1 MPKFSYT
8 AITETGTTINGDLDA
23 DSLDAARS
31 ILAARGHIP
40 SEVSEMGAASGG
52 KMGELLSRLT
62 SIKAPELIL
71 FTKQFRTMFRA
82 GVQIV
87 NLLQILE
94 SQTENPRLKNILAIM
109 SKDIKEGKSLHDAFS
124 KHPYAFSDL
133 YCSMVRA
140 GEASGALPDVLDRLS
155 YIIEHEHKIRSDIK
169 AALRYPIIV
178 LCFLFVAFLILL
190 TFVIPKFATV
200 FMSAGITL
208 PLPTKICIFM
218 YEFLKNYWYILLG
231 GLAAIVIF
239 FSYYLKT
246 EQGRLTRDTVM
257 MQVPIIG
264 PLLIKTAMSRFA
276 SIFAI
281 LQASGV
287 AVLDSMKILT
297 DTINNA
303 AISREFGRLR
313 NLLEEGRGISEPLKT
328 ARYFTPMV
336 INMVAIGE
344 ESGNLD
350 EMLKEVSLHYD
361 TEVEYAMGKLSEAI
375 GPILMVG
382 LAAMVGFFA
391 LAIFLPMW
399 DLTKMV
405 K

>member
-1 MPKFSYT
+1 MPKFNYT
-8 AITETGTTINGDLDA
+8 AITDSGTTMTGDLDA
-23 DSLDAARS
+23 DSLEAAHT
-31 ILAARGHIP
+31 LLLTRGYIP
-40 SEVSEMGAASGG
+40 SKVSEVGAVSASGIEG
-52 KMGELLSRLT
+52 FLARLT
-62 SIKAPELIL
+62 PIKAPELIL

-82 GVQIV
+82 GVPII
-87 NLLQILE
+87 NLFQILE
-94 SQTENPRLKNILAIM
+94 SQTENRNLKIVLATI
-109 SKDIKEGKSLHDAFS
+109 SRDIKEGTSLPAAFS
-124 KHPYAFSDL
+124 KHPAAFSNL

-140 GEASGALPDVLDRLS
+140 GETSGALPDVLERLS

-169 AALRYPIIV
+169 AALRYPMIV
-178 LCFLFVAFLILL
+178 MSFLLVAFLILL
-190 TFVIPKFATV
+190 TFVIPKFATIFV
-200 FMSAGITL
+200 SAGIAL

-218 YEFLKNYWYILLG
+218 YEFLKNYWYILIG
-231 GLAAIVIF
+231 GLTALVIF

-246 EQGRLTRDTVM
+246 EQGKLVRDTTM
-257 MQVPIIG
+257 MQMPIIG
-264 PLLIKTAMSRFA
+264 PLLIKSAMSRFS

-297 DTINNA
+297 NTMNNA
-303 AISREFGRLR
+303 AIAREFDRLR
-313 NLLEEGRGISEPLKT
+313 EKLEEGRGISRPLRD
-328 ARYFTPMV
+328 ARYFTPIV

-350 EMLKEVSLHYD
+350 EMLREVSIHYD
-361 TEVEYAMGKLSEAI
+361 TEVEYAVGRLSEAI
-375 GPILMVG
+375 GPILMIG

>member
-8 AITETGTTINGDLDA
+8 AITETGTTITGDLDA
-23 DSLDAARS
+23 DSIEAART
-31 ILAARGHIP
+31 ILSTRGYIP
-40 SEVSEMGAASGG
+40 AEVSELGAASTGG
-52 KMGELLSRLT
+52 REGFLARLT
-62 SIKAPELIL
+62 PIKAPELIL

-82 GVQIV
+82 GVPIV
-87 NLLQILE
+87 NLLQVLE
-94 SQTENPRLKNILAIM
+94 SQTENPKLRNILATM
-109 SKDIKEGKSLHDAFS
+109 SKEIKEGTSLHDAFS
-124 KHPYAFSDL
+124 RHPNAFPDL

-140 GEASGALPDVLDRLS
+140 GEASGALPDVLERLS
-155 YIIEHEHKIRSDIK
+155 YIIEHEHKIRADIK
-169 AALRYPIIV
+169 AALRYPMIV
-178 LCFLFVAFLILL
+178 VCFLFVAFLILL
-190 TFVIPKFATV
+190 TFVIPKFATI
-200 FMSAGITL
+200 FLSAGIVL
-208 PLPTKICIFM
+208 PLPTKVCIFL
-218 YEFLKNYWYILLG
+218 YEFLKTYWYFLIG
-231 GLAAIVIF
+231 GLAAMVIF

-246 EQGRLTRDTVM
+246 DQGKLTRDTVM
-257 MQVPIIG
+257 MRIPVIG

-303 AISREFGRLR
+303 AIAREFDRLHH
-313 NLLEEGRGISEPLKT
+313 LLEEGRGISGPLKT

-350 EMLKEVSLHYD
+350 EMLREVSVHYD

-375 GPILMVG
+375 GPILMIG

>member
-169 AALRYPIIV
+169 AALRYPMIV
-178 LCFLFVAFLILL
+178 LGFLFIAFLILL
-190 TFVIPKFATV
+190 TFVIPKFAAV
-200 FMSAGITL
+200 FLSAGITL

-218 YEFLKNYWYILLG
+218 YEFLKSYWYFLIG
-231 GLAAIVIF
+231 GLAGIVIF

-246 EQGRLTRDTVM
+246 DQGKLTRDTVL
-257 MQVPIIG
+257 MQVPVIG

-287 AVLDSMKILT
+287 AVLDAMKILT

-303 AISREFGRLR
+303 AIAREFARLHH
-313 NLLEEGRGISEPLKT
+313 LLEEGRGISGPLKT

-350 EMLKEVSLHYD
+350 EMLREVSVHYD

-375 GPILMVG
+375 GPVLMIG